1 MGEIMYLMFADTPV
15 LYFDFDDFVVDVI
28 NEQFLPYSL
37 FGKFSNKDMKS
48 VLRSIEYLKSW
59 LSRRLLSLSRSN
71 AKQIYA
77 MFGIPQ
83 ANDIETRTK
92 VCITCKGVSIQDN
105 YWIACNEHERF
116 ADINIRH
123 NHFKEILDISLL
135 GLNPTVAENGICPEL
150 TTQGLFRKCWVRE
163 DSDLYLLKSDNFQD
177 NISTRMEVLASKILS
192 CFQTN
197 IATVEYTGR
206 LRNTKVG
213 KLYVSKCKNFVTDDY
228 AFVEAWEVLEYCR
241 KTGVDFRTLALRLD
255 KAFADIPVLDFI
267 IMNTDR
273 HTQNYGFLIDK
284 SNKIVGLAPIFDFN
298 CALVSDYYNRQS
310 YDTLSQMFCTNE
322 TIISLADQ
330 YKGYC
335 SIKFDKSRF
344 EKLRGTHKEYRH
356 VFDRVAER
364 CKYLG
369 L

>member
-15 LYFDFDDFVVDVI
+15 LYFDFNDFVINVI

-37 FGKFSNKDMKS
+37 VGKFSNKDMQS
-48 VLRSIEYLKSW
+48 ILRSVEYLKSW

-71 AKQIYA
+71 AKQIYT
-77 MFGIPQ
+77 MLGIPQ
-83 ANDIETRTK
+83 TNDIETRTK
-92 VCITCKGVSIQDN
+92 VCIACRGVSIQDN
-105 YWIACNEHERF
+105 YWIAYNENERF
-116 ADINIRH
+116 VDINIRH
-123 NHFKEILDISLL
+123 KHFKEILDISLL
-135 GLNPTVAENGICPEL
+135 GLNPTATENGICPEL

-163 DSDLYLLKSDNFQD
+163 DDGLYLLKSDNFQD

-197 IATVEYTGR
+197 IAKVEYTGR

-213 KLYVSKCKNFVTDDY
+213 KLYVSKCKNFVTDEY
-228 AFVEAWEVLEYCR
+228 AFVEAWEVIEYCR
-241 KTGVDFRTLALRLD
+241 QTWEDFRTLALSVD
-255 KAFADIPVLDFI
+255 EAFAEIPVLDFI

-273 HTQNYGFLIDK
+273 HTQNYGFLVDK
-284 SNKIVGLAPIFDFN
+284 SNKMVGIAPIFDFN
-298 CALVSDYYNRQS
+298 CALVSDYYSRQA
-310 YDTLSQMFCTNE
+310 YDTLSQMYGMNR
-322 TIISLADQ
+322 TIKSLADQ

-335 SIKFDKSRF
+335 SIKFDKTRF
-344 EKLRGTHKEYRH
+344 EKLRGTYKEYRH